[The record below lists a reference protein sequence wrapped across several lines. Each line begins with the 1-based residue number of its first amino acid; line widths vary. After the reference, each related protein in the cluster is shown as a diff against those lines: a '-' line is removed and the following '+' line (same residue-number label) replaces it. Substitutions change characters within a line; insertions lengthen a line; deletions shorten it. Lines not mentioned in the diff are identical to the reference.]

1 MFDFRYHIASLA
13 AVFLALVL
21 GILIGVA
28 ISGRGFVDKAERK
41 SLHAQIADLRLE
53 RDAEKARAD
62 DLESSQKVSEAFISE
77 AYPVLMRQRLDG
89 KKIVVL
95 VIGSSGGRTGSEVD
109 QALGETGATQLR
121 YRALKVPIKLTSIQ
135 KALGSR
141 PALRAFAGEL
151 QLDDLG
157 RELASELVSGGK
169 TPVWDALAKTLVEQQ
184 RGDLDTP
191 ADGIVVIRSAKPQQG
206 PTARF
211 LSGLYEGL
219 ATSGVPA
226 VGAESV
232 TSDPSAVLAW
242 QAAHLSS
249 VDDVDTLPGRLA
261 LALVLAGPAREQHV
275 GVKDTAQAALPPIPA
290 PG

>member
-1 MFDFRYHIASLA
+1 VFDFRYHIASLA

-41 SLHAQIADLRLE
+41 QLNSRIADLRRS

-62 DLESSQKVSEAFISE
+62 ELQSRQKVSEDFISQT
-77 AYPVLMRQRLDG
+77 YPVLMKDRLRG

-95 VIGSSGGRTGSEVD
+95 VLGASGG
-109 QALGETGATQLR
+109 ATGAAVDDTLADAGGTQLR
-121 YRALKVPIKLTSIQ
+121 YRALKVPIDAGGIR
-135 KALGSR
+135 KALASHA
-141 PALRAFAGEL
+141 ALRAYAGER

-184 RGDLDTP
+184 RGGLDSHS
-191 ADGIVVIRSAKPQQG
+191 DGLVLIRAVKPQTG
-206 PTARF
+206 PSARF
-211 LSGLYEGL
+211 LSGLYAGL
-219 ATSGVPA
+219 ATSGVPSVGVEA
-226 VGAESV
+226 VDA
-232 TSDPSAVLAW
+232 DPSAVAAW
-242 QAAHLSS
+242 RIAHLST

-261 LALVLAGPAREQHV
+261 LAALLAGSDRGQYGIKEGATP
-275 GVKDTAQAALPPIPA
+275 LPTIPA
-290 PG
+290 VG